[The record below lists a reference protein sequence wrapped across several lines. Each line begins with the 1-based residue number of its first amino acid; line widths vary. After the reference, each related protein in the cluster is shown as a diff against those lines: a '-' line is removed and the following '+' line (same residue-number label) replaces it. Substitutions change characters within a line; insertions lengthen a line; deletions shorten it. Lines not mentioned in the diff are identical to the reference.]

1 MELNLHTQKVYESV
15 ISHRLSWKIRVYS
28 YSRLPALLL
37 TESLCVCSQRD
48 EQPFP
53 GCRLWQEYSEGLVY
67 NVSTTTADI
76 DSIPEMSPLGFSDV
90 YAGEW

>member
-1 MELNLHTQKVYESV
+1 MIPSFPLLHLQSLRISPQKG
-15 ISHRLSWKIRVYS
+15 L
-28 YSRLPALLL
+28 
-37 TESLCVCSQRD
+37 
-48 EQPFP
+48 QPFP

-67 NVSTTTADI
+67 NVNTTLAVI